1 MPSAKRNLL
10 ILCSIAAALCALV
23 AAAGMHNALTDNYDA
38 AIRHFATDA
47 PGAVVAAC
55 LSIAGILVGCAAALF
70 LRREEKATTPVSG
83 TLTTFAAVVTA
94 FMMLAL
100 FMMSVRVF
108 SGAEILPQIKVVLIA
123 LAAVYFFLI
132 TSDKMAG
139 SEILSF
145 ASMLPA
151 LYAVISMLTVY
162 FDKAYAMNSP
172 VKIYELAMYAAMA
185 LFFVAE
191 ARCALRIPRPA
202 SYAFCGIAC
211 TVMCTVNGMS
221 HFLVALHD
229 TVGHGFSL
237 VEAALWRCVALYAL
251 SRLFDFGKAAV
262 EEEVKEDNKSGQSE
276 EAPHAE

>member
-10 ILCSIAAALCALV
+10 TLCSIAAALCALV

-38 AIRHFATDA
+38 SIRHFATNV
-47 PGAVVAAC
+47 PGAIVAAC
-55 LSIAGILVGCAAALF
+55 LSIAGVLIGCVAALL
-70 LRREEKATTPVSG
+70 LRKEKTATTPAPG
-83 TLTTFAAVVTA
+83 TLTTFASVVTA
-94 FMMLAL
+94 FMMLAV
-100 FMMSVRVF
+100 FMMSVRAF
-108 SGAEILPQIKVVLIA
+108 SGAEILPQIKVVLTA

-145 ASMLPA
+145 VSMLPA
-151 LYAVISMLTVY
+151 LYAVISMLSVY
-162 FDKAYAMNSP
+162 FDKTYAMNSP
-172 VKIYELAMYAAMA
+172 VKIYDLAMYAAMA

-191 ARCALRIPRPA
+191 ARCVLRIPRPA

-211 TVMCTVNGMS
+211 TVMCTVNGAS

-237 VEAALWRCVALYAL
+237 VESAVWLCVALYAL

-262 EEEVKEDNKSGQSE
+262 EEKAKAEIKSDETG
-276 EAPHAE
+276 EATHAE

>member
-1 MPSAKRNLL
+1 MGSLIMEAAYATRVPAGSALAVDRNLFSEYVTEKIKGHKNID
-10 ILCSIAAALCALV
+10 ILPREVYNIEEDTV
-23 AAAGMHNALTDNYDA
+23 T
-38 AIRHFATDA
+38 
-47 PGAVVAAC
+47 VVATGP
-55 LSIAGILVGCAAALF
+55 L
-70 LRREEKATTPVSG
+70 
-83 TLTTFAAVVTA
+83 
-94 FMMLAL
+94 
-100 FMMSVRVF
+100 
-108 SGAEILPQIKVVLIA
+108 
-123 LAAVYFFLI
+123 
-132 TSDKMAG
+132 TSDKMAD

-145 ASMLPA
+145 VSMLPA

-162 FDKAYAMNSP
+162 FDKTYAMNSP

-237 VEAALWRCVALYAL
+237 VEAALWLCVALYAL

-262 EEEVKEDNKSGQSE
+262 EEEAKEDNKSDQSE

>member
-10 ILCSIAAALCALV
+10 TLCSIAAALCAIV

-38 AIRHFATDA
+38 SIRHFATNV
-47 PGAVVAAC
+47 PGAIVAAC
-55 LSIAGILVGCAAALF
+55 LSIAGVLIGCVAALL
-70 LRREEKATTPVSG
+70 LRKEKTATTPAPG
-83 TLTTFAAVVTA
+83 TLTTFASVVTA
-94 FMMLAL
+94 FMMLAV
-100 FMMSVRVF
+100 FMMSVRAF
-108 SGAEILPQIKVVLIA
+108 SGAEILPQIKVVLTA

-145 ASMLPA
+145 VSMLPA
-151 LYAVISMLTVY
+151 LYAVISMLSVY
-162 FDKAYAMNSP
+162 FDKTYAMNSP
-172 VKIYELAMYAAMA
+172 VKIYDLAMYAAMA

-191 ARCALRIPRPA
+191 ARCVLRIPRPA
-202 SYAFCGIAC
+202 PYAFCGIAC
-211 TVMCTVNGMS
+211 TVMCTVNGAS

-237 VEAALWRCVALYAL
+237 VESAVWLCVALYAL

-262 EEEVKEDNKSGQSE
+262 EEKAKAEIKSDETG
-276 EAPHAE
+276 EATHAE